1 MGFEMDQE
9 ISGVFPV
16 CRFVFQMNFD
26 SVVVCSYLWLLKD
39 NLCCEY
45 RCFHGPS
52 VSPMYVLVSSVGVVT
67 VALYITLCVLQLP
80 CSGHCVLFR
89 QLHGIVGCVLSGC
102 FMMRL
107 LCFFIICCM
116 FSAQL

>member
-9 ISGVFPV
+9 TSGVFPV
-16 CRFVFQMNFD
+16 YRFVFQMNFD

-89 QLHGIVGCVLSGC
+89 Q
-102 FMMRL
+102 
-107 LCFFIICCM
+107 
-116 FSAQL
+116 

>member
-80 CSGHCVLFR
+80 CSTVPLENLRAMKIRYSYKGTVIFYNGYR
-89 QLHGIVGCVLSGC
+89 QG
-102 FMMRL
+102 
-107 LCFFIICCM
+107 
-116 FSAQL
+116 